1 MKPNPQPQPQ
11 VPGARPFAQQKINPR
26 GLITCEAIETYHA
39 ARTALDEFCERTDAD
54 RKRFND
60 EHNTA
65 RSNVFA
71 FVNENMIH
79 EATVFEVEL
88 ESFAPG
94 ESGFVYY
101 LVEPRNT
108 EIKRVDFVTQQ
119 QQQQQQ

>member
-1 MKPNPQPQPQ
+1 MRPNPPSLPK
-11 VPGARPFAQQKINPR
+11 VHGARPFAQQKTNPR

-60 EHNTA
+60 EHNAA
-65 RSNVFA
+65 RSRVFS

-108 EIKRVDFVTQQ
+108 EIKRVDFVQQ
-119 QQQQQQ
+119 QQQAQQ